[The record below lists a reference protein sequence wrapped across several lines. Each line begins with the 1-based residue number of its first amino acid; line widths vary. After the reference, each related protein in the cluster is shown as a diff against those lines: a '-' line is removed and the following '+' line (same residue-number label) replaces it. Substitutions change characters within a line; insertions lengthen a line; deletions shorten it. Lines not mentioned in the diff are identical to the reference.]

1 MPTNLDVFA
10 TTGGALTA
18 LAAASGNSKAAAA
31 IGTVTAIGSIIR
43 KFGTGLEGGSELP
56 LGQVRSPAN
65 WTDGTKDWRV
75 KISLPAGNVSY
86 LGGTMLDPLR
96 ASGNALIFPFTPQ
109 INMTHTASY
118 NTLDTIHSNYP
129 FLSYQ
134 NSKLEQISIT
144 GDFYCET
151 SIDARYWVAVV
162 HYLRSLTKMSFG
174 NTSNAGQPP
183 PVVKLNGYGDFV
195 FKDVPVVVR
204 SFTLDLPKEVDYIS
218 TGLGY
223 NDELDGAISADKIGY
238 APVKSTIQVVVSP
251 VYSRTQVRNFSLD
264 SFVRGEYVLG
274 NNTQV
279 IGAPG
284 FI

>member
-1 MPTNLDVFA
+1 MPTNLDAFA

-18 LAAASGNSKAAAA
+18 LAAASGNTKAAAA
-31 IGTVTAIGSIIR
+31 IGTVTAVGSIIR
-43 KFGTGLEGGSELP
+43 KLNAGLSGGSELP
-56 LGQVRSPAN
+56 LGQVKAPAN

-75 KISLPAGNVSY
+75 KISLPTGNVSY
-86 LGGTMLDPLR
+86 LGGSMLDPLR

-118 NTLDTIHSNYP
+118 NTLDPIHSNYP

-151 SIDARYWVAVV
+151 SVDARYWVAVV

-195 FKDVPVVVR
+195 FKDVPIVVR

-223 NDELDGAISADKIGY
+223 NDELDGAIAADKIGY
-238 APVKSTIQVVVSP
+238 APVKSTIQIVVSP
-251 VYSRTQVRNFSLD
+251 VYSRTQVRKFTLD
-264 SFVRGEYVLG
+264 SFVRGDYILG
-274 NNTQV
+274 NNSQV
-279 IGAPG
+279 LGAPG

>member
-1 MPTNLDVFA
+1 MPTNLDAFA

-31 IGTVTAIGSIIR
+31 IGTVTAVGSIIR
-43 KFGTGLEGGSELP
+43 KLSAGLSGGSELP
-56 LGQVRSPAN
+56 LGQIKAPAT

-75 KISLPAGNVSY
+75 KLSLPKGHPSYTAGNI
-86 LGGTMLDPLR
+86 LDPLKQ
-96 ASGNALIFPFTPQ
+96 SGWALIFPFTPQ

-118 NTLDTIHSNYP
+118 NTLDPVHSNYP

-151 SIDARYWVAVV
+151 SVDARYWVAAV
-162 HYLRSLTKMSFG
+162 HYLRSVTKMNFG
-174 NTSNAGQPP
+174 NTSGAGQPP

-204 SFTLDLPKEVDYIS
+204 SFTLDLPKDVDYIS

-223 NDELDGAISADKIGY
+223 TSDQDGATAADKIGY
-238 APVKSTIQVVVSP
+238 APVKSTIQIVVSP
-251 VYSRTQVRNFSLD
+251 VYSRSQVRNFSLD
-264 SFVRGEYVLG
+264 SFVKGEYILG
-274 NNTQV
+274 DNPQV
-279 IGAPG
+279 SGYPG

>member
-1 MPTNLDVFA
+1 MPSNLDAFA

-31 IGTVTAIGSIIR
+31 IGTVTAVGSIIR
-43 KFGTGLEGGSELP
+43 KLSAGLSGGSELP
-56 LGQVRSPAN
+56 LGQIKAPAT

-75 KISLPAGNVSY
+75 KLSLPTSPASY
-86 LGGTMLDPLR
+86 LGGSILDPLKQ
-96 ASGNALIFPFTPQ
+96 SGNALIFPFTPQ
-109 INMTHTASY
+109 INMTHSATY
-118 NTLDTIHSNYP
+118 NTLDPVHSNYP

-151 SIDARYWVAVV
+151 AVDARYWVAAV
-162 HYLRSLTKMSFG
+162 HYLRSVTKMSFG
-174 NTSNAGQPP
+174 STSNAGQPP

-204 SFTLDLPKEVDYIS
+204 SFTLDLPKDVDYIS

-223 NDELDGAISADKIGY
+223 SSEEDGAVAADKIGY
-238 APVKSTIQVVVSP
+238 APVKSTIQIVVSP
-251 VYSRTQVRNFSLD
+251 VYSRTQVRKFTLD
-264 SFVRGEYVLG
+264 SFVRGDYVLG
-274 NNTQV
+274 DNPTV
-279 IGAPG
+279 SGYPG